1 MLKKTKD
8 NLEFV
13 SRLSEQL
20 RSEEL
25 SVIDFD
31 QLQDQLKQLGRY
43 LSEVGSFEEELDTL
57 RADYQQR
64 MAGMIKAIA
73 VARRSDGSLEQALDQ
88 IETLASLSAADL
100 VKNYKRVTSAF
111 RDTFPASYS
120 IPTRKAN
127 VVELST
133 FK

>member
-8 NLEFV
+8 SLEFV

-20 RSEEL
+20 CSEEL

-31 QLQDQLKQLGRY
+31 KLQDQLKQLGRY
-43 LSEVGSFEEELDTL
+43 LSEVESVEEELDIL

-73 VARRSDGSLEQALDQ
+73 VARRSDGSLEQALDE

-100 VKNYKRVTSAF
+100 VKNYKQVTSAF

-120 IPTRKAN
+120 IPSRKAK